1 MEPMM
6 NVQARAAVA
15 AACLRELAAN
25 RVNRFLHVHLALAAS
40 AGLLPLFTPDDVAN
54 AAPLWVLHAVL
65 YCLSLSA
72 LLLGLSSAHGEADEF
87 ALLFTQPAPRW
98 AWLLGKAAGLS
109 VVLVPASIL
118 LVLPAAFGGGLTPG
132 LAGLAAAAS
141 GITLA
146 LAAIGLAVGFWVR
159 DPVRGLLVAIGV
171 WFVLL
176 FGTDLLLL
184 AVSGAPWVQDRP
196 SLWVALL
203 MGNPLD
209 ALRVTV
215 LFSVEH
221 AAFAG
226 LDAGGIVGWWLT
238 HAWLWMTL
246 LVLGW
251 TGGAFAAGLVGAR
264 RRLDA

>member
-1 MEPMM
+1 MIVP
-6 NVQARAAVA
+6 VRAAIA
-15 AACLRELAAN
+15 AACQRELAAN
-25 RVNRFLHVHLALAAS
+25 RVNRFLHVHLVLAAS
-40 AGLLPLFTPDDVAN
+40 AGLLPLFTPDDVQS

-72 LLLGLSSAHGEADEF
+72 LLLGLSSAHAEADEF
-87 ALLFTQPAPRW
+87 AVLFTQPVPRW

-109 VVLVPASIL
+109 VVLIPASML
-118 LVLPAAFGGGLTPG
+118 LVLPAVFGGGLTPG
-132 LAGLAAAAS
+132 LAGLAASAS

-159 DPVRGLLVAIGV
+159 DPVRSLLTALGT

-184 AVSGAPWVQDRP
+184 ALSGAPWLQRRP
-196 SLWVALL
+196 DLWVAVL
-203 MGNPLD
+203 MSNPLD

-215 LFSVEH
+215 IFDVEH

-226 LDAGGIVGWWLT
+226 LDGGGLVAWWLA
-238 HAWLWMTL
+238 HGWLWL
-246 LVLGW
+246 AFVVGLW
-251 TGGAFAAGLVGAR
+251 TTAGFATGLAGAR

>member
-1 MEPMM
+1 MIVPT
-6 NVQARAAVA
+6 RAAVT
-15 AACLRELAAN
+15 AACRRELAAN
-25 RVNRFLHVHLALAAS
+25 RVNRFLHVHLVLAAS
-40 AGLLPLFTPDDVAN
+40 AGLLPLFTPDDVHS

-109 VVLVPASIL
+109 VVLIPASIL
-118 LVLPAAFGGGLTPG
+118 LVLPAALGGGVTPA

-159 DPVRGLLVAIGV
+159 DPVRSLLTALGT

-184 AVSGAPWVQDRP
+184 ALSGAPWLQERP
-196 SLWVALL
+196 ALWVALL
-203 MGNPLD
+203 MANPLD
-209 ALRVTV
+209 ALRITV
-215 LFSVEH
+215 IFDVER

-226 LDAGGIVGWWLT
+226 LDGGGLVAWWLA
-238 HAWLWMTL
+238 HGWGWLA
-246 LVLGW
+246 LVVVLW
-251 TGGAFAAGLVGAR
+251 TTAGFTTGLAGAR

>member
-1 MEPMM
+1 VEAIMIIP
-6 NVQARAAVA
+6 ARAAVA
-15 AACLRELAAN
+15 AACQRELAAN

-40 AGLLPLFTPDDVAN
+40 AGLLPLFTPDDVGT
-54 AAPLWVLHAVL
+54 AAPLWALHAVL

-87 ALLFTQPAPRW
+87 ALLFTQPVPRW

-159 DPVRGLLVAIGV
+159 DPVRSLLTALGT
-171 WFVLL
+171 WFALL
-176 FGTDLLLL
+176 FGADLLLL
-184 AVSGAPWVQDRP
+184 ALSGAPWLQQHP
-196 SLWVALL
+196 GLWVALL
-203 MGNPLD
+203 MANPLD
-209 ALRVTV
+209 ALRITV
-215 LFSVEH
+215 IFDVEH

-226 LDAGGIVGWWLT
+226 LDGGGLVTWWLE
-238 HAWLWMTL
+238 HGWVWLA
-246 LVLGW
+246 LVIALW
-251 TGGAFAAGLVGAR
+251 TTGGFATGLAGAR

>member
-1 MEPMM
+1 M

-40 AGLLPLFTPDDVAN
+40 AGLLPMFTPDDVAG

-118 LVLPAAFGGGLTPG
+118 LVLPAALGGGLTPG

-159 DPVRGLLVAIGV
+159 DPVRSLLTALGA

-184 AVSGAPWVQDRP
+184 ALSGAPWLQQRQD
-196 SLWVALL
+196 LWVVLL
-203 MGNPLD
+203 MANPLD
-209 ALRVTV
+209 ALRITV
-215 LFSVEH
+215 IFDVEH

-226 LDAGGIVGWWLT
+226 LDGGGLVAWWLA
-238 HAWLWMTL
+238 HGWGWLALVVTL
-246 LVLGW
+246 W
-251 TGGAFAAGLVGAR
+251 TTAGFTTGLAGAR

>member
-1 MEPMM
+1 MIVP
-6 NVQARAAVA
+6 VRAAVA
-15 AACLRELAAN
+15 AACQRELAAN

-40 AGLLPLFTPDDVAN
+40 AGLLPLFTPDDIAS

-87 ALLFTQPAPRW
+87 ALLFTQPVPRW

-109 VVLVPASIL
+109 VVLIPASVL

-159 DPVRGLLVAIGV
+159 DPVRSLLTALGI

-184 AVSGAPWVQDRP
+184 ALSGAPWLQERP
-196 SLWVALL
+196 ALWVALL
-203 MGNPLD
+203 MANPLD
-209 ALRVTV
+209 ALRITV
-215 LFSVEH
+215 IFDVEH

-226 LDAGGIVGWWLT
+226 LDGGGLVAWWLA
-238 HAWLWMTL
+238 HGWGWLA
-246 LVLGW
+246 LVVGLW
-251 TGGAFAAGLVGAR
+251 TIAGFTSGLAGAR